1 MEPYMKKTILFS
13 LAALMSFA
21 ASANVVDLTRCVSTM
36 NSTRT
41 ALDINIPLTPFN
53 LTGTYTS
60 DSRSSYG
67 ESFSTSVEVKN
78 GIITKL
84 MTGHSDGE
92 GGQNKVIKPN
102 SKLAELRF
110 SDRLGIR
117 CEVH

>member
-1 MEPYMKKTILFS
+1 MKKTILFS

-60 DSRSSYG
+60 DSGTAGASGDLNVTVNY
-67 ESFSTSVEVKN
+67 
-78 GIITKL
+78 
-84 MTGHSDGE
+84 
-92 GGQNKVIKPN
+92 Q
-102 SKLAELRF
+102 
-110 SDRLGIR
+110 
-117 CEVH
+117 